1 MFSGQDTQLACQAPI
16 FWPKIIRRM
25 YILRITKNMK
35 KGKFEITAPVL
46 AGSGL
51 YSHLKTIQQLFFLP
65 DNLNKLWILWLATIH
80 GLSRGGYVY
89 SSDQTREVN
98 YLSTSLSP
106 NPHPNLYNMLTQH
119 KKKENCW
126 STSQRESY
134 DKSLDCPAVTFYF
147 RDILKVNKTSSQKTS
162 SSFTAWLYH
171 SHTYLLHILGF

>member
-1 MFSGQDTQLACQAPI
+1 MSWSLAMFSGQDTQLACQAPI

-119 KKKENCW
+119 KKRKIAEALPKENLTIKVW
-126 STSQRESY
+126 IVQQSLFTSEIFW
-134 DKSLDCPAVTFYF
+134 K
-147 RDILKVNKTSSQKTS
+147 
-162 SSFTAWLYH
+162 
-171 SHTYLLHILGF
+171 